1 MNNILLKIR
10 FSLLSKLGML
20 PKTSVVEEKEQ
31 QILDEY
37 KSLKAIENSDE
48 MKRFQDL
55 HEFVHS
61 DEFKQRKKEINSQKY
76 EDTEA
81 YKKEQRLNELSKD
94 PLIKTYLK
102 VKDSNELEHY
112 NQMKNSTELNS
123 FHELDSFFNSSA
135 LKDFKAELEEKRKA
149 KKKAY
154 HDTLKK
160 YRKLQKKY
168 KWFYDFHNS
177 EELAFYEQF
186 TNSGKLDD
194 EQSKK
199 DPEVKRFNKIANSS
213 KLKRYNDVKD
223 SKEIKDYEELHDYVN
238 SAEFKNIPDEI
249 EKLVYKNTQEYE
261 NQKEYEKLKK
271 SKEIKDALKFENSKK
286 YELYTTALASDKLK
300 EYNELKDYVES
311 DDFKKTKE
319 YMNTKDKFKLSDE
332 YKDLQEYKQ
341 LGNSDKIKWYYKHKD
356 DKKFDFYKKW
366 RNTFYDDFDKTE
378 LDNEKWLTQYYLGK
392 KFLKEG
398 YSQATDQQ
406 LFTNG
411 ENLNIGNSIL
421 TILTQKEEANGKIWH
436 PRFGFYPTK
445 FQYTSGLIN
454 TAESFRQQYGI
465 FRAKIKID
473 NGYPLKHGF
482 WMVPDR
488 ISPEIDIFSFDKKS
502 PRKVNLNNYWGEFNA
517 QEKVGIEKSTLSGP
531 DFSNDYYIF
540 SLEWKPG
547 QLLWK
552 INGITVKKTTKGVPE
567 EPLYMIINSGVQADT
582 DEDKLPGKMHIDWV
596 EAYQEN

>member
-238 SAEFKNIPDEI
+238 STEFKNIPDEI

-366 RNTFYDDFDKTE
+366 RNTFFDDFDKTE

>member
-366 RNTFYDDFDKTE
+366 RNTFFDDFDKTE

-517 QEKVGIEKSTLSGP
+517 QERVGIEKSTLSGP